1 MAVRR
6 SLAWMVFGQ
15 GSLFVL
21 QFIGSIVVARLLGP
35 RDMGVFAVAMAAVG
49 VIGIMQALGL
59 GSFLV
64 REREL
69 TRDIIA
75 TAAAV
80 DLGISIVMA
89 IAIAALGL
97 LGAVMFKEAGV
108 RDVLLVIA
116 VVPIIGHFAFVPQ
129 AMIEREGNFRALAI
143 IRAGSSA
150 VALVLTIALAQAG
163 YRYMALAYSQVATAL
178 ITNIAINLIGRRHIN
193 LRFSLTHWSRV
204 ARFGA
209 QIFAISGIT
218 QAAGRMMELVLGRV
232 QGLAALGL
240 YSRASS
246 NHNQLWGSVH
256 GVVNTVIFVDF
267 AKFAREGISLARRY
281 LQVLELMTG
290 LMWPLLAGVALLSR
304 PLVAL
309 VYGPAW
315 LGAAVPLS
323 LLCVA
328 SILLV
333 STTMTWELFVVFEE
347 TGRQVRLEVIRTI
360 AGTSLFVLC
369 CFHSLEAAAAARV
382 GEAALAQFMYRPH
395 LERLTGASRQGF
407 RSVYLRSAAAAA
419 VAVLPAAALMIGTGF
434 STSVGFGWLVAV
446 AAAGTALWLVAL
458 RMMNHE
464 VYRELAKLS
473 QRFRSARVFA
483 R

>member
-15 GSLFVL
+15 GTLFVL

-49 VIGIMQALGL
+49 IIGIMQALGL
-59 GSFLV
+59 ASFLV

-69 TRDIIA
+69 TRDIVA

-80 DLGISIVMA
+80 DLSISILMATA
-89 IAIAALGL
+89 IALLGL
-97 LGAVMFKEAGV
+97 LGAVLFKDSGV

-116 VVPIIGHFAFVPQ
+116 VVPLIGHTAFVPQ

-143 IRAGSSA
+143 IRATSSA
-150 VALVLTIALAQAG
+150 VSLVLTITLARAG

-193 LRFSLTHWSRV
+193 LAYSLSHWSRI
-204 ARFGA
+204 ARFGV
-209 QIFAISGIT
+209 QILAIAGIA
-218 QAAGRMMELVLGRV
+218 QAASRLSELVLGRI

-240 YSRASS
+240 YSRAS
-246 NHNQLWGSVH
+246 NNQAMLWGSVH

-267 AKFAREGISLARRY
+267 AKQVRDGVPLARRY

-315 LGAAVPLS
+315 LGAALPLS
-323 LLCVA
+323 LFCIA

-333 STTMTWELFVVFEE
+333 STTMTWELFVIFEE
-347 TGRQVRLEVIRTI
+347 TGRQVRLEVIRMVI
-360 AGTSLFVLC
+360 GISLFVLA
-369 CFHSLEAAAAARV
+369 CFHSLEAAAAVRV
-382 GEAALAQFMYRPH
+382 AEAALAQFIYRPH
-395 LERLTGASRQGF
+395 LERMTQATRAGF
-407 RSVYLRSAAAAA
+407 SAAYRRSAAAAA
-419 VAVLPAAALMIGTGF
+419 IAVLPAGALMIATGF
-434 STSVGFGWLVAV
+434 SIHVGIGPLIAV
-446 AAAGTALWLVAL
+446 TLAGTIAWLVAL
-458 RMMNHE
+458 RVMNHE
-464 VYRELAKLS
+464 VHTELAKLS
-473 QRFRSARVFA
+473 RRFLRSRVPV
-483 R
+483 